1 MDTIRSTI
9 PQVNDLEEYLTS
21 TGFAKKDV
29 KNCALFLQMIEEHKL
44 RRSASTFR
52 AGEIVLEHT
61 NEKAT
66 QTIVSDENS
75 LRFQSFD
82 GEQTLDFVG
91 ANVYCFVGYFEYELE
106 TSWSYST
113 S

>member
-61 NEKAT
+61 NEK
-66 QTIVSDENS
+66 
-75 LRFQSFD
+75 LRKRSFLTKILF
-82 GEQTLDFVG
+82 GSSPSTVNKHLILLEQTFIASLDTSSTNLKR
-91 ANVYCFVGYFEYELE
+91 ALELFN
-106 TSWSYST
+106 
-113 S
+113 